1 MRYKF
6 TFEKNTKEDVL
17 KVFEAGEVD
26 NDFAVMYEG
35 TYALK
40 DTIDASKAGAEQ
52 FIAQLRRKNFFPDSL
67 VARKLYE
74 ATREFF
80 AKKSEEK
87 IVVNYEDV
95 ESLVTEEI
103 EEEEV
108 EVEDLLSG
116 DGDTSEDTL
125 KEIDTE
131 DDTPKFKPENNSE
144 HEI

>member
-17 KVFEAGEVD
+17 KVFEAGEID

-40 DTIDASKAGAEQ
+40 EAVEASKAGAEQ
-52 FIAQLRRKNFFPDSL
+52 FIAQLRRKNFFPDAL
-67 VARKLYE
+67 VAAKLYE
-74 ATREFF
+74 ATKKFF

-87 IVVNYEDV
+87 IIVNYEDV
-95 ESLVTEEI
+95 ESLVAEEI

-108 EVEDLLSG
+108 EVEDLLSD
-116 DGDTSEDTL
+116 DGDTSEDEI

-131 DDTPKFKPENNSE
+131 NDTPKFKPENNSE
-144 HEI
+144 HED